1 MKSKRKKTK
10 KIKPSIYSFL
20 NDLKNKKISSE
31 TKIESAENKPRV
43 RKYFQNIDTNSLR
56 DINKRKMELL
66 FKIKHDLEFKIK
78 QGDIKSNEKLE
89 FKDLELKIYSTKIET
104 FDQKGI
110 NEYLDKLEGF
120 FNSFENDIT
129 NAERRKKDEERIN
142 GFRKDLIDKI
152 SYSEILREKKEKFFG
167 NVIDFNIVN
176 HLNELSVL
184 ENEKD
189 NGIRNNITKY

>member
-10 KIKPSIYSFL
+10 KIKRTIYSFL
-20 NDLKNKKISSE
+20 NDLKSKKISSE
-31 TKIESAENKPRV
+31 TKIESAKNKPHV

-56 DINKRKMELL
+56 DINKRKIELL

-142 GFRKDLIDKI
+142 RFRKDLIDKI

>member
-20 NDLKNKKISSE
+20 NNLKSKKISSE
-31 TKIESAENKPRV
+31 TKIESAENKPHV

-56 DINKRKMELL
+56 DINKRKIELL

>member
-1 MKSKRKKTK
+1 M
-10 KIKPSIYSFL
+10 
-20 NDLKNKKISSE
+20 
-31 TKIESAENKPRV
+31 
-43 RKYFQNIDTNSLR
+43 
-56 DINKRKMELL
+56 
-66 FKIKHDLEFKIK
+66 
-78 QGDIKSNEKLE
+78 
-89 FKDLELKIYSTKIET
+89 ELKIYSTKIET